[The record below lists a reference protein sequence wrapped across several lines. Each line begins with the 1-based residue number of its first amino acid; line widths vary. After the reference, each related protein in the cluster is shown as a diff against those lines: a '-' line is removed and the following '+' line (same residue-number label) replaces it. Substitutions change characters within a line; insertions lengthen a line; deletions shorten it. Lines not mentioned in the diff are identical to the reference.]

1 MYFGTTKL
9 NLIAVSLVIIGSAF
23 RPFAGISTSIGA
35 RSETKTPLGSY
46 LRPDQINH
54 RLLAQ
59 NPSRMYRPGGH
70 KIAVTGIEDHGSN
83 SADIEFKCAGNHPMR
98 LVVAVLVIGVNG
110 PGAVRP
116 FENAVAFSPHCFHQ
130 IRAIRGLT
138 FVPSFYSIIHNVI
151 FTRRH
156 TVYYNSEMLQT
167 VPGKLEKFQDAVG
180 IKFQLYNSLFLS
192 LPFYGVDKTG
202 ILLSLFSSRCEEGF
216 DAGKSPADIIEAF
229 FADRTADGKAD
240 LLFRFVQYV
249 ERQVVLFDALEDAA
263 FGEINDLTGPG
274 TLADLESAASR
285 SGKIE
290 HLKARL
296 NRFSVRLVLTA
307 HPTQFYPGSVLGI
320 INDLVTAISVNNIN
334 DINTLL
340 QQLGRTAFFKKHKPT
355 PYDES
360 ASLIWYLE
368 NVFYNALGGIASQLA
383 NAFGD
388 KVPFSELL
396 KMGFWSGGDRD
407 GNPFVTSETTLQVA
421 AALKR
426 AIIRCYHRDVRRLKR
441 RLTFANV
448 EKAVADLEQL
458 LYEHAF
464 QSPSEMLDRDAILM
478 RLGVIRETLVTDH
491 NGLFSH
497 LVDDL
502 INKVKIFG
510 VHFAALD
517 IRQEASEHER
527 VLQNIAEA
535 TGALSENY
543 SSLSDSE
550 KLKQLTSVTT
560 LSEAAAI
567 TDQFTL
573 DTLKTI
579 QAVKQIQRHNAAES
593 CERYIISQ
601 CKSSVHVMEVYA
613 LFILGGWKPE
623 NLAVDIVP
631 LFETVDD
638 LHCSTG
644 VMRQLFELPAYRDH
658 LKRRHNRQT
667 IMLGFSDGTKDGG
680 YLMANWSI
688 YKAKDELTR
697 LAREHNVEVVFFDGR
712 GGPPARGGGKTQK
725 FYSSMG
731 RNIADDAIQVTVQG
745 QTVSSNF
752 GTVTA
757 ARYNIEQ
764 LLHAGL
770 YKDLLAERVSTFTPA
785 EEKLMDR
792 LARNSFAAY
801 MDLKNH
807 PDFLDYLSA
816 VSPLRF
822 YAETNI
828 GSRPT
833 KRGDGK
839 LTLKDLRAIPFV
851 GAWSQIKQ
859 NVPGFYGVGS
869 ALQKLEAEIGEI
881 GLMYR
886 ENAFF
891 KALIDNCEMAMQK
904 SYFPLTAFLTD
915 DAQHGGIWRKI
926 RDEFELTRSYLN
938 KISGSPELMSDLP
951 VEQQSVRTRER
962 IVLPLVT
969 IQQYALT
976 ELRSEAL
983 TDEQRTTFEKLVIR
997 CSFGII
1003 NAGRNSA

>member
-1 MYFGTTKL
+1 MIQ
-9 NLIAVSLVIIGSAF
+9 NL
-23 RPFAGISTSIGA
+23 
-35 RSETKTPLGSY
+35 
-46 LRPDQINH
+46 
-54 RLLAQ
+54 
-59 NPSRMYRPGGH
+59 
-70 KIAVTGIEDHGSN
+70 TGN
-83 SADIEFKCAGNHPMR
+83 
-98 LVVAVLVIGVNG
+98 
-110 PGAVRP
+110 
-116 FENAVAFSPHCFHQ
+116 
-130 IRAIRGLT
+130 
-138 FVPSFYSIIHNVI
+138 
-151 FTRRH
+151 
-156 TVYYNSEMLQT
+156 
-167 VPGKLEKFQDAVG
+167 LEKFQDSVG

-202 ILLSLFSSRCEEGF
+202 ILLSLFSNRCEEGF
-216 DAGKSPADIIEAF
+216 TAGKSPAEIIETF
-229 FADRTADGKAD
+229 FVDRTGDEKND

-263 FGEINDLTGPG
+263 FSEMNDVTGPG
-274 TLADLESAASR
+274 SLADLESSAVRA
-285 SGKIE
+285 GKLE
-290 HLKARL
+290 QLKARL

-307 HPTQFYPGSVLGI
+307 HPTQFYPGTVLAI
-320 INDLVTAISVNNIN
+320 INDLVTAISENNIN
-334 DINTLL
+334 DTNTLL

-368 NVFYNALGGIASQLA
+368 NVFYDALGGIASELA
-383 NAFGD
+383 TTVGE
-388 KVPFSELL
+388 KIPFNDLL

-407 GNPFVTSETTLQVA
+407 GNPFVTSDTTLQVA

-448 EKAVADLEQL
+448 ESAVAELEQL

-464 QSPSEMLDRDAILM
+464 GNPSDPMHRDPILTS
-478 RLGVIRETLVTDH
+478 LSVIRQTLVSDH
-491 NGLFSH
+491 DGLFSH

-517 IRQEASEHER
+517 IRQEASEHGR
-527 VLQNIAEA
+527 VLQNIAE
-535 TGALSENY
+535 TSGVLSKDY
-543 SSLSDSE
+543 TSLSDGE
-550 KLKQLTSVTT
+550 KLKQLT
-560 LSEAAAI
+560 AI
-567 TDQFTL
+567 TSAADLSTIEDAFVR
-573 DTLKTI
+573 DTLKTV
-579 QAVKQIQRHNAAES
+579 QAVRQIQLQNGAEG

-601 CKSSVHVMEVYA
+601 CQSSVHVMEVFA

-623 NLAVDIVP
+623 GLTVDIVP

-644 VMRQLFELPAYRDH
+644 VMRQLFELPEYRDH

-697 LAREHNVEVVFFDGR
+697 LAREHDIEVIFFDGR
-712 GGPPARGGGKTQK
+712 GGPPARGGGKTHR

-731 RNIADDAIQVTVQG
+731 SNIADDAIQVTVQG

-757 ARYNIEQ
+757 ARFNIEQ

-770 YKDLLAERVSTFTPA
+770 FKELAAERLATFTPH

-807 PDFLDYLSA
+807 PDFLEYLSA

-833 KRGDGK
+833 KRGGGK

-869 ALQKLEAEIGEI
+869 ALRKMESEIGEI
-881 GLMYR
+881 GTMYR
-886 ENAFF
+886 DNAFF

-904 SYFPLTAFLTD
+904 SYFPLTAFLAD
-915 DAQHGGIWRKI
+915 DPQYGGIWRKI
-926 RDEFELTRSYLN
+926 RDEFELTRRYLN
-938 KISGSPELMSDLP
+938 QISGSPELMSDLP

-976 ELRSEAL
+976 ELRKEGL
-983 TDEQRTTFEKLVIR
+983 TDEQRTTYEKLVIR